1 MVACKEHTKH
11 KSLSYP
17 YFASLKTSKINAR
30 CGPGVS
36 YPIEWVYIKTNT
48 PVEVL
53 EEFEHWRKI
62 RDVQG
67 DETWVNKTMIGK
79 KRTAIIIGEKIP
91 MYEDANEKSSPMAN
105 LAKGVQVELKKCDMG
120 WCQIK
125 IENLKG
131 FVQTSGLFGADPQEK
146 F

>member
-1 MVACKEHTKH
+1 MGCKEHSKH
-11 KSLSYP
+11 KHISYP

-36 YPIEWVYIKTNT
+36 YPIEWVYIKSNT

-67 DETWVNKTMIGK
+67 DEVWVNKTTIGK
-79 KRTAIIIGEKIP
+79 RRMAIVIVEKIP
-91 MYEDANEKSSPMAN
+91 MFEEANEKSPPVAN
-105 LAKGVQVELKKCDMG
+105 LAKDVQFELKKCDMG
-120 WCQIK
+120 WCQVK
-125 IENLKG
+125 IDDLKG
-131 FVQTSGLFGADPQEK
+131 YVQTSGLFGVEDSEK